1 MAAVPKD
8 ATGKSKY
15 FEWSPIPTSLG
26 IVLGMGIATSQGMV
40 EGGREGVL
48 GGVIAEELFGG
59 VHPIV
64 AIFVV
69 WGCLMVSKTI
79 HIPKP

>member
-1 MAAVPKD
+1 MA
-8 ATGKSKY
+8 
-15 FEWSPIPTSLG
+15 
-26 IVLGMGIATSQGMV
+26 IATSQGMV
-40 EGGREGVL
+40 EGGREGVV
-48 GGVIAEELFGG
+48 GGLIGEGLFGG

-64 AIFVV
+64 GVFVV